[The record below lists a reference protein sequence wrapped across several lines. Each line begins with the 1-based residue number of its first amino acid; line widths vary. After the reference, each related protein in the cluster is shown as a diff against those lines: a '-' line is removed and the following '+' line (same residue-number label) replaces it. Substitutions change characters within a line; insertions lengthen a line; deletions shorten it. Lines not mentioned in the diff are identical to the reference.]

1 MKIGI
6 LGGTFDP
13 VHNGHILIA
22 RYALQKLVLDKVL
35 FMPARLT
42 PMKYRPD
49 ISPVEH
55 RVEMLRL
62 ALKGESRMELS
73 TLEVER
79 PGTSYTVDTLAELRS
94 GLADRDEIFF
104 LIGWD
109 ALNEFP
115 QWKEPRKIISL
126 CKLTVFPRPHVPLPD
141 LEKLEKEI
149 PGIKDRIIMLDFSP
163 VDISSTM
170 VRERVAQG
178 LPIVKIVPQP
188 VAEYIEKNRLYI

>member
-1 MKIGI
+1 MKIGL

-22 RYALQKLVLDKVL
+22 RYALQRLGLDKVI

-62 ALKGESRMELS
+62 ALKGENMMELS

-79 PGTSYTVDTLAELRS
+79 PGTSYTVDTLTALRGSLAE
-94 GLADRDEIFF
+94 RDEIYF

-126 CKLTVFPRPHVPLPD
+126 CKLAVFPRPQVPIPD
-141 LEKLEKEI
+141 IEKLEKEV
-149 PGIKDRIIMLDFSP
+149 PGIKDSVIMLDFTP

-178 LPIVKIVPQP
+178 LPIVKIVPQS
-188 VAEYIEKNRLYI
+188 VAEYIEKNKLYI